1 MPSLF
6 DQAFEDDRPDAEPT
20 PPAAPQPPAD
30 PLPAAPPAPGAE
42 AAKPP
47 ARRVLTV
54 SELTAAIARRLEKD
68 FFQVWLEGEISN
80 ARPAASGHLYFT
92 LKDDTAQIR
101 AVMFRSNL
109 RLLRFKPAD
118 GQHVVARGQIE
129 VYEARGE
136 VQIVCQHLE
145 PRGLG
150 ALQLAFEQLKR
161 RLEAEGLFA
170 AARKRPLPLLPR
182 TIGIVTSLEGA
193 AVRDIVRVVTNRH
206 AGLRLLIR
214 SCRVQG
220 EDACHDVARAIRHVS
235 RHPGVDVVIVARG
248 GGSLED
254 LWAFNEE
261 AVARAIA
268 ASPVPVVSG
277 VGHETDTTIADFAA
291 DVRAATPSNAA
302 EIVVARRDELARRIA
317 HLDHRAR
324 AAVRQ
329 QVADARAGVHALT
342 ARRGLLGLQSR
353 VAMRE
358 RRLAEL
364 AARLRRTVGRGHAA
378 ARQRLAALVDRLA
391 AADQRRRLV
400 RLRARLAQA
409 DARLAPAGRAG
420 AHRATLAFGS
430 LAGRLDALSP
440 LAVLGRGYAVCF
452 AADGRTVLRDA
463 TTARDGDTVH
473 VRLEHGRLA
482 CTVTGR
488 ETTEDAGLPA
498 RPHDTHG

>member
-1 MPSLF
+1 MASLF
-6 DQAFEDDRPDAEPT
+6 DEPFEDDRRPREPD
-20 PPAAPQPPAD
+20 
-30 PLPAAPPAPGAE
+30 

-47 ARRVLTV
+47 ARVVYSV
-54 SELTAAIARRLEKD
+54 SELTAEVARCLEQR
-68 FFQVWLEGEISN
+68 FFQVWVEGEISN
-80 ARPAASGHLYFT
+80 ARPASSGHLYLT
-92 LKDDTAQIR
+92 LKDDTAQIK
-101 AVMFRSNL
+101 AVMFRGSL
-109 RLLRFKPAD
+109 RLLRFRPAD
-118 GQHVVARGQIE
+118 GQHVVARGQLE

-136 VQIVCQHLE
+136 MQVVVQHLE
-145 PRGLG
+145 PKGLG
-150 ALQLAFEQLKR
+150 ALQLAFEQLKK

-193 AVRDIVRVVTNRH
+193 AIRDIVRVVGNRH

-214 SCRVQG
+214 PCRVQG
-220 EDACHDVARAIRHVS
+220 EGACHDVARAIRDVS
-235 RHPGVDVVIVARG
+235 RRPEVDVVVVARG

-277 VGHETDTTIADFAA
+277 VGHEIDTTIADFVA

-324 AAVRQ
+324 AAIRHR
-329 QVADARAGVHALT
+329 VAVGRTTVHALT
-342 ARRGLLGLQSR
+342 ARRGLATMQSR
-353 VAMRE
+353 VANRE
-358 RRLAEL
+358 RRLVDL
-364 AARLRRTVGRGHAA
+364 SARLRRILTRRHAA
-378 ARQRLAALVDRLA
+378 ARQALAALGERLAAV
-391 AADQRRRLV
+391 DQRRRLA
-400 RLRARLAQA
+400 RLRTRLAQA
-409 DARLAPAGRAG
+409 DARLAPAARARR
-420 AHRATLAFGS
+420 HRAALAVGS

-440 LAVLGRGYAVCF
+440 LAVLGRGYAVAF

-463 TTARDGDTVH
+463 AATRDGDTVH
-473 VRLEHGRLA
+473 VRLERGRLA

-488 ETTEDAGLPA
+488 TSDTAAASDAPAAPPPTTGS
-498 RPHDTHG
+498 

>member
-6 DQAFEDDRPDAEPT
+6 DDAFEDDRPPEPEPDAPR
-20 PPAAPQPPAD
+20 
-30 PLPAAPPAPGAE
+30 PGAVPPPLD
-42 AAKPP
+42 ALPVATKPP
-47 ARRVLTV
+47 ARTVYTV
-54 SELTAAIARRLEKD
+54 SELTAAVARRLEKE

-92 LKDDTAQIR
+92 LKDDAAQIK

-109 RLLRFKPAD
+109 RLLRFKPGD
-118 GQHVVARGQIE
+118 GQHVIARGQLE

-136 VQIVCQHLE
+136 MQIVCQHLE

-161 RLEAEGLFA
+161 RLDAEGLFA

-214 SCRVQG
+214 PCRVQG
-220 EDACHDVARAIRHVS
+220 DGACHEVARAIRDVS

-277 VGHETDTTIADFAA
+277 VGHEIDTTIADFVA

-324 AAVRQ
+324 SAVRQ
-329 QVADARAGVHALT
+329 RVATGRAAVHALGT
-342 ARRGLLGLQSR
+342 RRGLLTIQTR
-353 VAMRE
+353 VSNRE
-358 RRLAEL
+358 RRVGEL
-364 AARLRRTVGRGHAA
+364 SARLRRILARRHQS
-378 ARQRLAALVDRLA
+378 ARQQLGALAERLAAV
-391 AADQRRRLV
+391 DQRRRMA
-400 RLRARLAQA
+400 RLRARLS
-409 DARLAPAGRAG
+409 DAAGRLAPAARGRH
-420 AHRATLAFGS
+420 HRAALTFGS

-463 TTARDGDTVH
+463 ASTRDGDTVH
-473 VRLEHGRLA
+473 VRLEHGRLTCA
-482 CTVTGR
+482 VTGR
-488 ETTEDAGLPA
+488 EAEEATRPA
-498 RPHDTHG
+498 RRDGDG

>member
-6 DQAFEDDRPDAEPT
+6 DDAFEDDQPPEPEPAPG
-20 PPAAPQPPAD
+20 PPAAPVAVS
-30 PLPAAPPAPGAE
+30 PAAP
-42 AAKPP
+42 KPP
-47 ARRVLTV
+47 ARTVYTV
-54 SELTAAIARRLEKD
+54 SELTAAVARRLEKE

-92 LKDDTAQIR
+92 LKDDAAQIK
-101 AVMFRSNL
+101 AVMFRGNL

-118 GQHVVARGQIE
+118 GQHVIARGQLE

-136 VQIVCQHLE
+136 MQIVCQHLE

-150 ALQLAFEQLKR
+150 ALQLAFEQLTR

-214 SCRVQG
+214 PCRVQG
-220 EDACHDVARAIRHVS
+220 EGAGHEVARAIRDVS

-277 VGHETDTTIADFAA
+277 VGHEIDTTITDFVA

-329 QVADARAGVHALT
+329 RVAAGRAAVHALGT
-342 ARRGLLGLQSR
+342 RRGLQTIQTR
-353 VAMRE
+353 VSNRE
-358 RRLAEL
+358 RRIGEL
-364 AARLRRTVGRGHAA
+364 SARLRRILARRHQS
-378 ARQRLAALVDRLA
+378 ARQQLAVLAERLTAV
-391 AADQRRRLV
+391 DQRRRLA
-400 RLRARLAQA
+400 RLRARLAEA
-409 DARLAPAGRAG
+409 GGRLAPAARGRH
-420 AHRATLAFGS
+420 HRAALAFGA

-463 TTARDGDTVH
+463 ASTRDGDTVH

-488 ETTEDAGLPA
+488 EAEEATRPA
-498 RPHDTHG
+498 RPDRDG

>member
-6 DQAFEDDRPDAEPT
+6 DDAFEDDRPPEPET
-20 PPAAPQPPAD
+20 QREPEPVPAPPTATPAATT
-30 PLPAAPPAPGAE
+30 
-42 AAKPP
+42 KPP
-47 ARRVLTV
+47 ARTIYTV
-54 SELTAAIARRLEKD
+54 SDLTAAVARSLEKQ
-68 FFQVWLEGEISN
+68 FFQVWVEGEISN

-92 LKDDTAQIR
+92 LKDDTAQIK
-101 AVMFRSNL
+101 AVLFRSTL

-118 GQHVVARGQIE
+118 GQHVVARGQLEI
-129 VYEARGE
+129 YEARGE
-136 VQIVCQHLE
+136 MQIVCQHLE

-182 TIGIVTSLEGA
+182 TVGIVTSLEGA
-193 AVRDIVRVVTNRH
+193 AVRDIVRVITNRH

-214 SCRVQG
+214 PCRVQG
-220 EDACHDVARAIRHVS
+220 DGACHDVARAIRDVS

-261 AVARAIA
+261 VVARAIV

-277 VGHETDTTIADFAA
+277 VGHEIDTTIADFAA

-324 AAVRQ
+324 AAARQ
-329 QVADARAGVHALT
+329 RVAAGRATVHALGT
-342 ARRGLLGLQSR
+342 RRGLLTIQSR
-353 VAMRE
+353 VSNRE
-358 RRLAEL
+358 RRLVDL
-364 AARLRRTVGRGHAA
+364 SARLRRVLARRHQA
-378 ARQRLAALVDRLA
+378 ARLQVAGLAERLAAV
-391 AADQRRRLV
+391 DQRRRLA
-400 RLRARLAQA
+400 RLRTRLAQA
-409 DARLAPAGRAG
+409 QGRLGPAAMARQ
-420 AHRATLAFGS
+420 HRAALAFGS

-463 TTARDGDTVH
+463 ASTRDGDTVH

-482 CTVTGR
+482 CTVAGR
-488 ETTEDAGLPA
+488 EADDPTRPA
-498 RPHDTHG
+498 RPDRDG

>member
-6 DQAFEDDRPDAEPT
+6 DDAFEDDQPPQPEREPT
-20 PPAAPQPPAD
+20 ARPA
-30 PLPAAPPAPGAE
+30 AAPPQAALPA

-47 ARRVLTV
+47 ARTVYTV
-54 SELTAAIARRLEKD
+54 SELTAAVARSLEKE
-68 FFQVWLEGEISN
+68 FFQVWIEGEISN

-92 LKDDTAQIR
+92 IKDDAAQIK
-101 AVMFRSNL
+101 AVMFRGNL

-118 GQHVVARGQIE
+118 GQHVIARGQLE

-136 VQIVCQHLE
+136 MQIVCQHLE

-182 TIGIVTSLEGA
+182 TVGIVTSLEGA

-214 SCRVQG
+214 PCRVQG
-220 EDACHDVARAIRHVS
+220 EGAGDEVARAIRDVS

-277 VGHETDTTIADFAA
+277 VGHEIDTTIADFAA

-329 QVADARAGVHALT
+329 RVAGGRAAVHALGT
-342 ARRGLLGLQSR
+342 RRGLLTIQTR
-353 VAMRE
+353 VSNRE
-358 RRLAEL
+358 RRVGEL
-364 AARLRRTVGRGHAA
+364 SARLRRALARRHQS
-378 ARQRLAALVDRLA
+378 ARQQVGALAERLAAV
-391 AADQRRRLV
+391 DQRRRLA
-400 RLRARLAQA
+400 RLRARLAEA
-409 DARLAPAGRAG
+409 KGRLAPATRARH
-420 AHRATLAFGS
+420 HRAALAFGS

-452 AADGRTVLRDA
+452 AEDGRTVLRDA
-463 TTARDGDTVH
+463 TATRDGDTVH

-488 ETTEDAGLPA
+488 EAEEAARPA
-498 RPHDTHG
+498 RRDGDG

>member
-6 DQAFEDDRPDAEPT
+6 DDAFEDDRPPEPEAPAVTAPAGT
-20 PPAAPQPPAD
+20 PPPPLAAG
-30 PLPAAPPAPGAE
+30 AAG
-42 AAKPP
+42 KPP
-47 ARRVLTV
+47 ARTVYTV
-54 SELTAAIARRLEKD
+54 SELTAAVARRLEKE

-92 LKDDTAQIR
+92 LKDDTAQIK
-101 AVMFRSNL
+101 AVMFRGNL

-118 GQHVVARGQIE
+118 GQHVIARGQLE

-136 VQIVCQHLE
+136 MQIVCQHLE

-193 AVRDIVRVVTNRH
+193 AVRDILRVVANRH

-214 SCRVQG
+214 PCRVQG
-220 EDACHDVARAIRHVS
+220 EGACDEVARAIRDVS

-248 GGSLED
+248 GGSIED

-277 VGHETDTTIADFAA
+277 VGHEIDTTIADFAA

-329 QVADARAGVHALT
+329 RVATGRAAVHALGT
-342 ARRGLLGLQSR
+342 RRGLLTIQTR
-353 VAMRE
+353 VSNRE
-358 RRLAEL
+358 RRVGEL
-364 AARLRRTVGRGHAA
+364 SARLRRALARRHQS
-378 ARQRLAALVDRLA
+378 ARQQLGALAERLAAV
-391 AADQRRRLV
+391 DQRRRLA
-400 RLRARLAQA
+400 RLRARLAEA
-409 DARLAPAGRAG
+409 KGRLAPATRARH
-420 AHRATLAFGS
+420 HRAALAFGS

-463 TTARDGDTVH
+463 TATRDGDTVH

-488 ETTEDAGLPA
+488 EAEEAARPA
-498 RPHDTHG
+498 RRDGDG

>member
-1 MPSLF
+1 MVSLF
-6 DQAFEDDRPDAEPT
+6 DEPFEDDRPATPAET
-20 PPAAPQPPAD
+20 
-30 PLPAAPPAPGAE
+30 
-42 AAKPP
+42 AAKPS
-47 ARRVLTV
+47 ARTVYTV
-54 SELTAAIARRLEKD
+54 SELTAAIAHRLEKD

-101 AVMFRSNL
+101 AVMFRGNL

-118 GQHVVARGQIE
+118 GQHVLARGQLE

-214 SCRVQG
+214 PCRVQG
-220 EDACHDVARAIRHVS
+220 EGACHEVARAIRDVS

-261 AVARAIA
+261 VVARAIA

-277 VGHETDTTIADFAA
+277 VGHEIDTTIADFVA

-317 HLDHRAR
+317 LLDHRAR
-324 AAVRQ
+324 AAARQ
-329 QVADARAGVHALT
+329 RLAAGRAAVHALT
-342 ARRGLLGLQSR
+342 ARRGLQTIQTRISNRDRR
-353 VAMRE
+353 V
-358 RRLAEL
+358 AEL
-364 AARLRRTVGRGHAA
+364 AGRLRRILGRRHAA
-378 ARQRLAALVDRLA
+378 ARQALLGLTERLVAV
-391 AADQRRRLV
+391 DQRRRLA
-400 RLRARLAQA
+400 RLRTRLAQA
-409 DARLAPAGRAG
+409 DARLTPAARARHHRG
-420 AHRATLAFGS
+420 ALAFGG
-430 LAGRLDALSP
+430 LAARLDALSP

-452 AADGRTVLRDA
+452 AADGRTVIRDA
-463 TTARDGDTVH
+463 ARTHDGDTVH
-473 VRLEHGRLA
+473 VRLEHGRLT
-482 CTVTGR
+482 CTVAGR
-488 ETTEDAGLPA
+488 ETTEAARPA
-498 RPHDTHG
+498 RPDDSRAER

>member
-6 DQAFEDDRPDAEPT
+6 DDAFEDDRPPEPARQPDPVEPAV
-20 PPAAPQPPAD
+20 PPAA
-30 PLPAAPPAPGAE
+30 AP
-42 AAKPP
+42 KPP
-47 ARRVLTV
+47 ARTIYTV
-54 SELTAAIARRLEKD
+54 SDLTAAVARSLEKQ
-68 FFQVWLEGEISN
+68 FFQVWVEGEISN
-80 ARPAASGHLYFT
+80 ARPASSGHLYFT
-92 LKDDTAQIR
+92 LKDDTAQIK
-101 AVMFRSNL
+101 AVMFRGNL

-118 GQHVVARGQIE
+118 GQHVVARGQLE

-136 VQIVCQHLE
+136 MQIVCQHLE

-161 RLEAEGLFA
+161 RLDADGLFA

-193 AVRDIVRVVTNRH
+193 AIRDIVRVITNRH

-214 SCRVQG
+214 PCRVQG
-220 EDACHDVARAIRHVS
+220 DGAASDVARAIRDVS

-261 AVARAIA
+261 VVARAIA

-277 VGHETDTTIADFAA
+277 VGHEIDTTIADFVA

-329 QVADARAGVHALT
+329 RVAGGRAAVHALAT
-342 ARRGLLGLQSR
+342 RRGLLTIQSR
-353 VAMRE
+353 VSNRE
-358 RRLAEL
+358 RRLVDL
-364 AARLRRTVGRGHAA
+364 SARLRRVLARRHQT
-378 ARQRLAALVDRLA
+378 ARQQLAGLADRLA
-391 AADQRRRLV
+391 AVDQRRRLA

-409 DARLAPAGRAG
+409 ETRLAPATLARQ
-420 AHRATLAFGS
+420 HRAALAFGS

-452 AADGRTVLRDA
+452 AGDGRTVLRDA
-463 TTARDGDTVH
+463 AATREGDTVH

-488 ETTEDAGLPA
+488 EAEETTRPPQPDRDA
-498 RPHDTHG
+498 

>member
-6 DQAFEDDRPDAEPT
+6 DDAFEDDRPTPGKPDQARPARPDAIT
-20 PPAAPQPPAD
+20 
-30 PLPAAPPAPGAE
+30 PAPAPD
-42 AAKPP
+42 APKPP
-47 ARRVLTV
+47 ARTVYTV
-54 SELTAAIARRLEKD
+54 SDLTAAVARSLEQQ
-68 FFQVWLEGEISN
+68 FFQVWVEGEISN

-92 LKDDTAQIR
+92 LKDDSAQIK
-101 AVMFRSNL
+101 AVLFRGTL

-118 GQHVVARGQIE
+118 GQHVLARGQIE
-129 VYEARGE
+129 IYEARGE
-136 VQIVCQHLE
+136 MQIVCQHLE

-193 AVRDIVRVVTNRH
+193 AVRDILRVVANRH

-214 SCRVQG
+214 PCRVQG
-220 EDACHDVARAIRHVS
+220 DGACHEVARAIRDVS

-277 VGHETDTTIADFAA
+277 VGHEIDTTIADFAA

-329 QVADARAGVHALT
+329 RVAAGRTAVHALGS
-342 ARRGLLGLQSR
+342 RRGLVTIQSR
-353 VAMRE
+353 VSNRE
-358 RRLAEL
+358 RRLVDL
-364 AARLRRTVGRGHAA
+364 AARLRRVLARRHQT
-378 ARQRLAALVDRLA
+378 ARQHLAGLAERLTAV
-391 AADQRRRLV
+391 DQRRRLT
-400 RLRARLAQA
+400 RLRTRLAQA
-409 DARLAPAGRAG
+409 DGRLTPAVRAHH
-420 AHRATLAFGS
+420 HRAALAFGS

-463 TTARDGDTVH
+463 AAARDGDTVH

-482 CTVTGR
+482 CQVTGR
-488 ETTEDAGLPA
+488 EAADAP
-498 RPHDTHG
+498 RPVRPDHDG

>member
-6 DQAFEDDRPDAEPT
+6 DDAFEDDQPPQPEREPT
-20 PPAAPQPPAD
+20 ARPA
-30 PLPAAPPAPGAE
+30 AAPPQAALPA

-47 ARRVLTV
+47 ARTVYTV
-54 SELTAAIARRLEKD
+54 SELTAAVARSLEKE

-92 LKDDTAQIR
+92 IKDDAAQIK
-101 AVMFRSNL
+101 AVMFRGNL

-118 GQHVVARGQIE
+118 GQHVIARGQLE

-136 VQIVCQHLE
+136 MQIVCQHLE

-182 TIGIVTSLEGA
+182 TVGIVTSLEGA

-214 SCRVQG
+214 PCRVQG
-220 EDACHDVARAIRHVS
+220 EGAGDEVARAIRDVS

-277 VGHETDTTIADFAA
+277 VGHEIDTTIADFAA

-329 QVADARAGVHALT
+329 RVAGGRAAVHALGT
-342 ARRGLLGLQSR
+342 RRGLLTIQTR
-353 VAMRE
+353 VSNRE
-358 RRLAEL
+358 RRVGEL
-364 AARLRRTVGRGHAA
+364 SARLRRALARRHQS
-378 ARQRLAALVDRLA
+378 ARQQLGALAERLAAV
-391 AADQRRRLV
+391 DQRRRLA
-400 RLRARLAQA
+400 RLRARLAEA
-409 DARLAPAGRAG
+409 KGRLAPATRARH
-420 AHRATLAFGS
+420 HRAALAFGS

-452 AADGRTVLRDA
+452 AEDGRTVLRDA
-463 TTARDGDTVH
+463 TATRDGDTVH

-488 ETTEDAGLPA
+488 EAEEAARPA
-498 RPHDTHG
+498 RRDGDG

>member
-6 DQAFEDDRPDAEPT
+6 DDAFEDDRPPEPE
-20 PPAAPQPPAD
+20 PPEPAPRPA
-30 PLPAAPPAPGAE
+30 AAPPPWPPRRR

-47 ARRVLTV
+47 ARTVYTV
-54 SELTAAIARRLEKD
+54 SELTAAVARRLEKE

-92 LKDDTAQIR
+92 LKDDAAQIK
-101 AVMFRSNL
+101 AVMFRGNL

-118 GQHVVARGQIE
+118 GQHVIARGQLE

-136 VQIVCQHLE
+136 MQIVCQHLE

-214 SCRVQG
+214 PCRVQG
-220 EDACHDVARAIRHVS
+220 EGACHEVARAIRDVS

-277 VGHETDTTIADFAA
+277 VGHEIDTTIADFAA

-329 QVADARAGVHALT
+329 RVAARPGRGARARHPPRAPDDPDARLEPRAPRRRAVGAAPADPGPPPPVGAAAARRAGRAPRRRRPAAPAGPPARPAGGRRGTAGAGRASPAPSRRAGVRLAGRP
-342 ARRGLLGLQSR
+342 ARRAQSAGGARPRLCR
-353 VAMRE
+353 VLRG
-358 RRLAEL
+358 RRA
-364 AARLRRTVGRGHAA
+364 
-378 ARQRLAALVDRLA
+378 DR
-391 AADQRRRLV
+391 
-400 RLRARLAQA
+400 
-409 DARLAPAGRAG
+409 PAGR
-420 AHRATLAFGS
+420 RIDP
-430 LAGRLDALSP
+430 R
-440 LAVLGRGYAVCF
+440 R
-452 AADGRTVLRDA
+452 
-463 TTARDGDTVH
+463 
-473 VRLEHGRLA
+473 
-482 CTVTGR
+482 
-488 ETTEDAGLPA
+488 
-498 RPHDTHG
+498 

>member
-6 DQAFEDDRPDAEPT
+6 DDAFEDDRPTPGKPDQARPARPDAIT
-20 PPAAPQPPAD
+20 
-30 PLPAAPPAPGAE
+30 PAPAPD
-42 AAKPP
+42 APKPP
-47 ARRVLTV
+47 ARTIYTV
-54 SELTAAIARRLEKD
+54 SDLTAAVARSLEQQ
-68 FFQVWLEGEISN
+68 FFQVWVEGEISN

-92 LKDDTAQIR
+92 LKDDSAQIK
-101 AVMFRSNL
+101 AVLFRSTL

-118 GQHVVARGQIE
+118 GQHVVARGPLEI
-129 VYEARGE
+129 YEARGE
-136 VQIVCQHLE
+136 MQIVCQHLE

-161 RLEAEGLFA
+161 RLEGEGLFA

-214 SCRVQG
+214 PCRVQG
-220 EDACHDVARAIRHVS
+220 DGACHDVARAIRDVS

-268 ASPVPVVSG
+268 ASPVPVVAG
-277 VGHETDTTIADFAA
+277 VGHEIDTTIADFVA

-317 HLDHRAR
+317 HLDHRTR
-324 AAVRQ
+324 
-329 QVADARAGVHALT
+329 
-342 ARRGLLGLQSR
+342 
-353 VAMRE
+353 
-358 RRLAEL
+358 
-364 AARLRRTVGRGHAA
+364 AA
-378 ARQRLAALVDRLA
+378 ARQRIAAGRAAVHALGSRRGLLTIQSRVSNRERRLVDLSARLRRVLARRQQVARQHLAGLAERLA
-391 AADQRRRLV
+391 AVDQRRRLA
-400 RLRARLAQA
+400 RLRTRLAQA
-409 DARLAPAGRAG
+409 DGRLAPATRARH
-420 AHRATLAFGS
+420 HRAALAFGS

-463 TTARDGDTVH
+463 TTTRDGDTVH

-482 CTVTGR
+482 CRVTGR
-488 ETTEDAGLPA
+488 EADDAPRPA
-498 RPHDTHG
+498 RPDRDG

>member
-6 DQAFEDDRPDAEPT
+6 DDAFEDDRPTPGKPDQARPARPDAIT
-20 PPAAPQPPAD
+20 
-30 PLPAAPPAPGAE
+30 PAPAPD
-42 AAKPP
+42 APKPP
-47 ARRVLTV
+47 ARTVYTV
-54 SELTAAIARRLEKD
+54 SDLTAAVARSLEQQ
-68 FFQVWLEGEISN
+68 FFQVWVEGEISN

-92 LKDDTAQIR
+92 LKDDSAQIK
-101 AVMFRSNL
+101 AVLFRGTL

-118 GQHVVARGQIE
+118 GQHVLARGQIE
-129 VYEARGE
+129 IYEARGE
-136 VQIVCQHLE
+136 MQIVCQHLE

-170 AARKRPLPLLPR
+170 PARKRPLPLLPR

-193 AVRDIVRVVTNRH
+193 AVRDILRVVANRH

-214 SCRVQG
+214 PCRVQG
-220 EDACHDVARAIRHVS
+220 DGACHEVARAIRDVS

-277 VGHETDTTIADFAA
+277 VGHEIDTTIADFAA

-329 QVADARAGVHALT
+329 RVAAGRTAVHALGS
-342 ARRGLLGLQSR
+342 RRGLLTIQSR
-353 VAMRE
+353 VSNRE
-358 RRLAEL
+358 RRLVDL
-364 AARLRRTVGRGHAA
+364 AARLRRVLARRHQT
-378 ARQRLAALVDRLA
+378 ARQHLAGLAERLTAV
-391 AADQRRRLV
+391 DQRRRLT
-400 RLRARLAQA
+400 RLRTRLAQA
-409 DARLAPAGRAG
+409 DGRLTPAVRAHH
-420 AHRATLAFGS
+420 HRAALAFGS

-452 AADGRTVLRDA
+452 AADGLTVLRDA
-463 TTARDGDTVH
+463 AAARDGDTVH

-482 CTVTGR
+482 CQVTGR
-488 ETTEDAGLPA
+488 EAADAP
-498 RPHDTHG
+498 RPVRPDHDG

>member
-1 MPSLF
+1 MPSRF
-6 DQAFEDDRPDAEPT
+6 DDAFEDDRPPAAERRPDPAAPVPPT
-20 PPAAPQPPAD
+20 PPPA
-30 PLPAAPPAPGAE
+30 G

-47 ARRVLTV
+47 ARTIYTV
-54 SELTAAIARRLEKD
+54 SDLTAAVARSLEKQ
-68 FFQVWLEGEISN
+68 FFQVWVEGEISN
-80 ARPAASGHLYFT
+80 ARPAASGHFYFT
-92 LKDDTAQIR
+92 LKDDGAQIK
-101 AVMFRSNL
+101 AVLFRSTL

-118 GQHVVARGQIE
+118 GQHVVARGQVEI
-129 VYEARGE
+129 YEARGE
-136 VQIVCQHLE
+136 MQIVCQHLE

-182 TIGIVTSLEGA
+182 TVGIVTSLEGA
-193 AVRDIVRVVTNRH
+193 AVRDIVRVITNRH

-214 SCRVQG
+214 PCRVQG
-220 EDACHDVARAIRHVS
+220 EGACHDVARAIRDVS

-261 AVARAIA
+261 VVARAIV

-277 VGHETDTTIADFAA
+277 IGHEIDTTIADFAA

-317 HLDHRAR
+317 HLEHRAGAAARGLIAAGR
-324 AAVRQ
+324 ARVQ
-329 QVADARAGVHALT
+329 ALA
-342 ARRGLLGLQSR
+342 ARRGLMTIQSR
-353 VAMRE
+353 LSGRE
-358 RRLAEL
+358 RRVVEL
-364 AARLRRTVGRGHAA
+364 TARLRRSQGRRLAM
-378 ARQRLAALVDRLA
+378 ARQHLAGLTDRLA
-391 AADQRRRLV
+391 AVDQRRRMA
-400 RLRARLAQA
+400 RLRARLAQTEG
-409 DARLAPAGRAG
+409 RLGPAVRTRQHRG
-420 AHRATLAFGS
+420 ALALGG
-430 LAGRLDALSP
+430 LAARLDALSP

-463 TTARDGDTVH
+463 TTTHDGDTVL
-473 VRLEHGRLA
+473 VRLKHGRLA

-488 ETTEDAGLPA
+488 EPSETA
-498 RPHDTHG
+498 RPPRPEE

>member
-6 DQAFEDDRPDAEPT
+6 DDAFEDDRPPEPERE
-20 PPAAPQPPAD
+20 PVPRPA
-30 PLPAAPPAPGAE
+30 AAPPPEAVPPPG

-47 ARRVLTV
+47 ARTVYTV
-54 SELTAAIARRLEKD
+54 SELTAAVARRLEKE

-92 LKDDTAQIR
+92 LKDDAAQIK
-101 AVMFRSNL
+101 AVMFRGTL

-118 GQHVVARGQIE
+118 GQHVIARGQLE

-136 VQIVCQHLE
+136 MQIVCQHLE

-214 SCRVQG
+214 PCRVQG
-220 EDACHDVARAIRHVS
+220 EGACHEVARAIRDVS
-235 RHPGVDVVIVARG
+235 RHPGVDVLIVARG

-277 VGHETDTTIADFAA
+277 VGHEIDTTIADFAA

-324 AAVRQ
+324 SAVRQ
-329 QVADARAGVHALT
+329 RVAAGRAAVHALGT
-342 ARRGLLGLQSR
+342 RRGLLTIQTR
-353 VAMRE
+353 VSNRE
-358 RRLAEL
+358 RRVVEL
-364 AARLRRTVGRGHAA
+364 SARLRRIL
-378 ARQRLAALVDRLA
+378 ARRHQASRQQLGALAERLAAV
-391 AADQRRRLV
+391 DQRRRMA
-400 RLRARLAQA
+400 RLRARLA
-409 DARLAPAGRAG
+409 DAVGRLAPAARARH
-420 AHRATLAFGS
+420 HRAALTFGS

-463 TTARDGDTVH
+463 ASTRDGDTVH

-488 ETTEDAGLPA
+488 ETEEATRPA
-498 RPHDTHG
+498 RRDGDG

>member
-6 DQAFEDDRPDAEPT
+6 DDAFEDDRPPEPEPAAAPPPAAT
-20 PPAAPQPPAD
+20 PPATAAPT
-30 PLPAAPPAPGAE
+30 PAA

-47 ARRVLTV
+47 ARTIYTV
-54 SELTAAIARRLEKD
+54 SDLTAAVARSLEKQ
-68 FFQVWLEGEISN
+68 FFQVWVEGEISN

-92 LKDDTAQIR
+92 LKDDSAQIK
-101 AVMFRSNL
+101 AVLFRGTL

-136 VQIVCQHLE
+136 MQIVCQHLE

-193 AVRDIVRVVTNRH
+193 AVRDIVRVITNRH

-214 SCRVQG
+214 PCRVQG
-220 EDACHDVARAIRHVS
+220 DGACHDVARAIRDVS

-261 AVARAIA
+261 VVARAIV

-277 VGHETDTTIADFAA
+277 VGHEIDTTIADFAA

-329 QVADARAGVHALT
+329 RVAAGRAMVHALGS
-342 ARRGLLGLQSR
+342 RRGLQTIQSR
-353 VAMRE
+353 VSNRE
-358 RRLAEL
+358 RRLVDL
-364 AARLRRTVGRGHAA
+364 SARLRRVL
-378 ARQRLAALVDRLA
+378 ARRHQTARLQVAGLVERLAAV
-391 AADQRRRLV
+391 DQRRRLA
-400 RLRARLAQA
+400 RLRTRLAQA
-409 DARLAPAGRAG
+409 EGRLAPAARARH
-420 AHRATLAFGS
+420 HRAALALGS

-463 TTARDGDTVH
+463 ASTRDGDTVH

-482 CTVTGR
+482 CRVTGR
-488 ETTEDAGLPA
+488 EADDPTRPA
-498 RPHDTHG
+498 RPDRDG

>member
-6 DQAFEDDRPDAEPT
+6 DDAFEDDQPPEPE
-20 PPAAPQPPAD
+20 PAASASTPTAST
-30 PLPAAPPAPGAE
+30 
-42 AAKPP
+42 KPP
-47 ARRVLTV
+47 ARTVYTV
-54 SELTAAIARRLEKD
+54 SELTAAVARRLQHD

-92 LKDDTAQIR
+92 LKDDAAQIK

-118 GQHVVARGQIE
+118 GQHVLARGQLE

-136 VQIVCQHLE
+136 MQVVCQHLE

-150 ALQLAFEQLKR
+150 ALQLAFEQLTR

-170 AARKRPLPLLPR
+170 ASRKRPLPLLPR

-214 SCRVQG
+214 PCRVQG
-220 EDACHDVARAIRHVS
+220 EGACHDIARAIRDVS

-277 VGHETDTTIADFAA
+277 VGHEIDTTIADFAA

-329 QVADARAGVHALT
+329 RVAAGRAMVHALA
-342 ARRGLLGLQSR
+342 ARRGLQTVQTR
-353 VAMRE
+353 VSNRE
-358 RRLAEL
+358 RRVGEL
-364 AARLRRTVGRGHAA
+364 SARLRRILARRHQS
-378 ARQRLAALVDRLA
+378 ARQQLAALAERLAAV
-391 AADQRRRLV
+391 DQRRRLA
-400 RLRARLAQA
+400 RLRARLA
-409 DARLAPAGRAG
+409 DASGRLAPATRARH
-420 AHRATLAFGS
+420 HRAALAFGS

-463 TTARDGDTVH
+463 ASTHDGDTVH

-482 CTVTGR
+482 CRVTGR
-488 ETTEDAGLPA
+488 EAEEATRPA
-498 RPHDTHG
+498 RRDGDG

>member
-6 DQAFEDDRPDAEPT
+6 DDAFEDDRPPVPETQREPEPAPAPPT
-20 PPAAPQPPAD
+20 ATPAATT
-30 PLPAAPPAPGAE
+30 
-42 AAKPP
+42 KPP
-47 ARRVLTV
+47 ARTIYTV
-54 SELTAAIARRLEKD
+54 SDLTAAVARSLEKQ
-68 FFQVWLEGEISN
+68 FFQVWVEGEISN

-92 LKDDTAQIR
+92 LKDDTAQIK
-101 AVMFRSNL
+101 AVLFRSTL

-118 GQHVVARGQIE
+118 GQHVVARGQLEI
-129 VYEARGE
+129 YEARGE
-136 VQIVCQHLE
+136 MQIVCQHLE

-182 TIGIVTSLEGA
+182 TVGIVTSLEGA
-193 AVRDIVRVVTNRH
+193 AVRDIVRVITNRH

-214 SCRVQG
+214 PCRVQG
-220 EDACHDVARAIRHVS
+220 DGACHEVARAIRDVS

-261 AVARAIA
+261 VVARAIV

-277 VGHETDTTIADFAA
+277 VGHEIDTTIADFAA

-324 AAVRQ
+324 AAARQ
-329 QVADARAGVHALT
+329 RVAAGRATVHALGT
-342 ARRGLLGLQSR
+342 RRGLLTIQSR
-353 VAMRE
+353 VSNRE
-358 RRLAEL
+358 RRLVDL
-364 AARLRRTVGRGHAA
+364 SARLRRVLARRHQA
-378 ARQRLAALVDRLA
+378 ARLQVAGLAERLAAV
-391 AADQRRRLV
+391 DQRRRLA
-400 RLRARLAQA
+400 RLRTRLAQA
-409 DARLAPAGRAG
+409 QGRLGPAAMARQ
-420 AHRATLAFGS
+420 HRAALAFGS

-463 TTARDGDTVH
+463 ASTRDGDTVH

-482 CTVTGR
+482 CTVAGR
-488 ETTEDAGLPA
+488 EADDPTRPA
-498 RPHDTHG
+498 RPDRDG

>member
-6 DQAFEDDRPDAEPT
+6 DDAFEDDQPPEPEPAPG
-20 PPAAPQPPAD
+20 PPAAPVAVS
-30 PLPAAPPAPGAE
+30 PAAP
-42 AAKPP
+42 KPP
-47 ARRVLTV
+47 ARTVYTV
-54 SELTAAIARRLEKD
+54 SELTAAVARRLEKE

-92 LKDDTAQIR
+92 LKDDAAQVK
-101 AVMFRSNL
+101 AVMFRGNL

-118 GQHVVARGQIE
+118 GQHVIARGQLE

-136 VQIVCQHLE
+136 MQIVCQHLE

-150 ALQLAFEQLKR
+150 ALQLAFEQLTR

-214 SCRVQG
+214 PCRVQG
-220 EDACHDVARAIRHVS
+220 EGAGHEVARAIRDVS

-261 AVARAIA
+261 VVARAIA

-277 VGHETDTTIADFAA
+277 VGHEIDTTIADFVA

-329 QVADARAGVHALT
+329 RVAAGRATVHALGT
-342 ARRGLLGLQSR
+342 RRGLQTIQTR
-353 VAMRE
+353 VSNRE
-358 RRLAEL
+358 RRIGEL
-364 AARLRRTVGRGHAA
+364 SARLRRILARRHQS
-378 ARQRLAALVDRLA
+378 ARQQLAVLAERLTAV
-391 AADQRRRLV
+391 DQRRRLA
-400 RLRARLAQA
+400 RLRARLAEA
-409 DARLAPAGRAG
+409 GGRLAPAARGRH
-420 AHRATLAFGS
+420 HRAALAFGA

-463 TTARDGDTVH
+463 ASTRDGDTVH

-488 ETTEDAGLPA
+488 EAEEATRPA
-498 RPHDTHG
+498 RPDRDG

>member
-6 DQAFEDDRPDAEPT
+6 DDAFEDDRPPEPEPET
-20 PPAAPQPPAD
+20 VPRPAMVPPTVADPPA
-30 PLPAAPPAPGAE
+30 

-47 ARRVLTV
+47 ARTVYTV
-54 SELTAAIARRLEKD
+54 SELTAAVARRLERD

-92 LKDDTAQIR
+92 LKDDTAQIK
-101 AVMFRSNL
+101 AVMFRGNL

-118 GQHVVARGQIE
+118 GQHVIARGQLE

-136 VQIVCQHLE
+136 MQIVCQHLE

-182 TIGIVTSLEGA
+182 TVGIVTSLEGA

-214 SCRVQG
+214 PCRVQG
-220 EDACHDVARAIRHVS
+220 DGACHEVARAIRDVS

-268 ASPVPVVSG
+268 ASPVPVVAG
-277 VGHETDTTIADFAA
+277 VGHEIDTTIADFAA

-329 QVADARAGVHALT
+329 RVAAGRAAVHALGT
-342 ARRGLLGLQSR
+342 RRGLLTIQTR
-353 VAMRE
+353 VSNRE
-358 RRLAEL
+358 RRVGEL
-364 AARLRRTVGRGHAA
+364 SARLRRILARRHQS
-378 ARQRLAALVDRLA
+378 ARQQLGALAERLAAV
-391 AADQRRRLV
+391 DQRRRLA
-400 RLRARLAQA
+400 RLRARLA
-409 DARLAPAGRAG
+409 DAAGRLAPVARGRH
-420 AHRATLAFGS
+420 HRAALTLGS

-463 TTARDGDTVH
+463 ASTRDGDTVH

-488 ETTEDAGLPA
+488 EAEEATRPA
-498 RPHDTHG
+498 RRDGDG

>member
-6 DQAFEDDRPDAEPT
+6 DDAFEDDRPPEPARPAAPPP
-20 PPAAPQPPAD
+20 PPAAPPSGAPKPRARTVYSVGA
-30 PLPAAPPAPGAE
+30 LIAAV
-42 AAKPP
+42 
-47 ARRVLTV
+47 RD
-54 SELTAAIARRLEKD
+54 RLEQG

-80 ARPAASGHLYFT
+80 FRPAASGHAYFS
-92 LKDDTAQIR
+92 LKDDGAQIKAVIFR
-101 AVMFRSNL
+101 ADQQR
-109 RLLRFKPAD
+109 LRFRLAD
-118 GQHVVARGQIE
+118 GQHVIARGRVS

-136 VQIVCQHLE
+136 LQIVCEHLQ

-150 ALQLAFEQLKR
+150 ALQLAFEQLKA
-161 RLEAEGLFA
+161 RLEAEGLFDP
-170 AARKRPLPLLPR
+170 ARKRPLPLLPG
-182 TIGIVTSLEGA
+182 TIGVVTSLDGA

-214 SCRVQG
+214 ACRVQG
-220 EDACHDVARAIRHVS
+220 EGAGEEVARAVRQVS

-268 ASPVPVVSG
+268 AAPVPVVSG
-277 VGHETDTTIADFAA
+277 VGHEIDTTIADFAA

-302 EIVVARRDELARRIA
+302 EIVVARRDELARRVA

-324 AAVRQ
+324 TAVRGLL
-329 QVADARAGVHALT
+329 VAGRSRVQALAT
-342 ARRGLLGLQSR
+342 RRGLITIQTR
-353 VAMRE
+353 VSSRE
-358 RRLAEL
+358 RRVVEL
-364 AARLRRTVGRGHAA
+364 SARLRRSLDRRHAA
-378 ARQRLAALVDRLA
+378 ARQQLAALTERLAAV
-391 AADQRRRLV
+391 DQRRRLA
-400 RLRARLAQA
+400 RLRTRLAQA
-409 DARLAPAGRAG
+409 DARLAPAVQARRHRG
-420 AHRATLAFGS
+420 ALAFGA
-430 LAGRLDALSP
+430 LAARLDALSP

-463 TTARDGDTVH
+463 ATTRDGDTVL

-488 ETTEDAGLPA
+488 APTETEA
-498 RPHDTHG
+498 RAPSDPGSTRPQT

>member
-6 DQAFEDDRPDAEPT
+6 DDAFEDDRPPEPV
-20 PPAAPQPPAD
+20 AQPEP
-30 PLPAAPPAPGAE
+30 
-42 AAKPP
+42 AKPP
-47 ARRVLTV
+47 ARTIYTV
-54 SELTAAIARRLEKD
+54 SELTAAVARRLEKE

-92 LKDDTAQIR
+92 LKDDTAQIK
-101 AVMFRSNL
+101 AVMFRGNL

-118 GQHVVARGQIE
+118 GQRVVARGQLEI
-129 VYEARGE
+129 YEARGE
-136 VQIVCQHLE
+136 MQIVCQHLE

-161 RLEAEGLFA
+161 RLDAEGLFA
-170 AARKRPLPLLPR
+170 SARKRPLPLLPR

-214 SCRVQG
+214 PCRVQG
-220 EDACHDVARAIRHVS
+220 DGACHEVARAIRDVS

-277 VGHETDTTIADFAA
+277 VGHEIDTTIADFVA

-329 QVADARAGVHALT
+329 RVAAGRAAVHGLGS
-342 ARRGLLGLQSR
+342 RRGLLTIQSR
-353 VAMRE
+353 VSNRE
-358 RRLAEL
+358 RRLVEL
-364 AARLRRTVGRGHAA
+364 SARLRRILARRHQS
-378 ARQRLAALVDRLA
+378 ARQQLAGLADRLTA
-391 AADQRRRLV
+391 VDQRRRLA
-400 RLRARLAQA
+400 RLRTRLAQA
-409 DARLAPAGRAG
+409 GGRLAPATRARH
-420 AHRATLAFGS
+420 HRAALAFGS

-452 AADGRTVLRDA
+452 AADRRTVLRNA
-463 TTARDGDTVH
+463 ESARDGDTVH

-488 ETTEDAGLPA
+488 EAEDAP
-498 RPHDTHG
+498 RPVRPDRDG

>member
-6 DQAFEDDRPDAEPT
+6 DDAFEDDRPPEPT
-20 PPAAPQPPAD
+20 PPAAKPEVPV
-30 PLPAAPPAPGAE
+30 
-42 AAKPP
+42 KPP
-47 ARRVLTV
+47 ARVIYSV
-54 SELTAAIARRLEKD
+54 SDLTAAVARALEKQ
-68 FFQVWLEGEISN
+68 FFQVSVEGEISN
-80 ARPAASGHLYFT
+80 CRPASSGHLYFT
-92 LKDDTAQIR
+92 LKDDSAQIK
-101 AVMFRSNL
+101 AVLFRGNL

-118 GQHVVARGQIE
+118 GQHVVARGQLEI
-129 VYEARGE
+129 YEARGE
-136 VQIVCQHLE
+136 MQIVCQHLE

-161 RLEAEGLFA
+161 RLDAEGLFA

-214 SCRVQG
+214 PCRVQG
-220 EDACHDVARAIRHVS
+220 EGAFHEVARAIREVS

-277 VGHETDTTIADFAA
+277 VGHEIDTTIADFVA

-302 EIVVARRDELARRIA
+302 EIVVARRDELARRIG

-329 QVADARAGVHALT
+329 QVAAGRATVHALAT
-342 ARRGLLGLQSR
+342 RRGLLTIQTR
-353 VAMRE
+353 VSNRE
-358 RRLAEL
+358 RRLVDL
-364 AARLRRTVGRGHAA
+364 STRLRRVLARRHQT
-378 ARQRLAALVDRLA
+378 ARQHLAALTERLAAV
-391 AADQRRRLV
+391 DQRRRLA
-400 RLRARLAQA
+400 RLRTRLAQA
-409 DARLAPAGRAG
+409 EGRLAPATQARR
-420 AHRATLAFGS
+420 HRAALALGS

-452 AADGRTVLRDA
+452 AGDGRTVLRDA
-463 TTARDGDTVH
+463 ASTRDGDTVH

-488 ETTEDAGLPA
+488 EAEDPTRPA
-498 RPHDTHG
+498 RPDSDG

>member
-6 DQAFEDDRPDAEPT
+6 DDAFEDDRPAEPEPPELVRT
-20 PPAAPQPPAD
+20 PPPPAAGASAGPPDA
-30 PLPAAPPAPGAE
+30 LV
-42 AAKPP
+42 KPP
-47 ARRVLTV
+47 ARTIYTV
-54 SELTAAIARRLEKD
+54 SDLTAAVARSLEKQ
-68 FFQVWLEGEISN
+68 FFQVWVEGEISN

-92 LKDDTAQIR
+92 LKDDTAQIK
-101 AVMFRSNL
+101 AVMFRGNL

-118 GQHVVARGQIE
+118 GQHVVARGQLE

-136 VQIVCQHLE
+136 MQIVCQHLE

-170 AARKRPLPLLPR
+170 VARKRPLPLLPR

-214 SCRVQG
+214 PCRVQG
-220 EDACHDVARAIRHVS
+220 EGAGHEVARAIRDVS

-277 VGHETDTTIADFAA
+277 VGHEIDTTIADFVA

-324 AAVRQ
+324 AAARGA
-329 QVADARAGVHALT
+329 VAAGRARVQGLA
-342 ARRGLLGLQSR
+342 ARRGLVTIQSR
-353 VAMRE
+353 LSSRE
-358 RRLAEL
+358 RRVVEL
-364 AARLRRTVGRGHAA
+364 TMRLRRSQSRRLTT
-378 ARQRLAALVDRLA
+378 ARQILAGLADRLA
-391 AADQRRRLV
+391 AVDQRRRLA
-400 RLRARLAQA
+400 RLRARLVQAQGRLGPA
-409 DARLAPAGRAG
+409 VRARQHRGALALGG
-420 AHRATLAFGS
+420 LA
-430 LAGRLDALSP
+430 ARLDALSP

-463 TTARDGDTVH
+463 TTTSDGDTVL

-488 ETTEDAGLPA
+488 DPSEAA
-498 RPHDTHG
+498 RPPRAEQ

>member
-6 DQAFEDDRPDAEPT
+6 DDAFEDD
-20 PPAAPQPPAD
+20 QPPA
-30 PLPAAPPAPGAE
+30 PEPEPAPRTAAASPVPAPPVAI
-42 AAKPP
+42 KPP
-47 ARRVLTV
+47 ARTVYTV
-54 SELTAAIARRLEKD
+54 SELTAAVARRLEKE
-68 FFQVWLEGEISN
+68 FFQVWIEGEISN

-92 LKDDTAQIR
+92 LKDDAAQIK
-101 AVMFRSNL
+101 AVMFRGNL

-118 GQHVVARGQIE
+118 GQHVIARGQLE

-136 VQIVCQHLE
+136 MQIVCQHLE

-193 AVRDIVRVVTNRH
+193 AVRDIVRVVANRH

-214 SCRVQG
+214 PCRVQG
-220 EDACHDVARAIRHVS
+220 EGACHEVARAIRDVS

-277 VGHETDTTIADFAA
+277 VGHEIDTTIADFAA

-329 QVADARAGVHALT
+329 RAAAGRAAVYALGT
-342 ARRGLLGLQSR
+342 RRGLLTIQTR
-353 VAMRE
+353 VSNRE
-358 RRLAEL
+358 RRVAEL
-364 AARLRRTVGRGHAA
+364 SARLRRILVRRQQA
-378 ARQRLAALVDRLA
+378 ARQQLGALAERLAAV
-391 AADQRRRLV
+391 DQRRRMA
-400 RLRARLAQA
+400 RLRARLA
-409 DARLAPAGRAG
+409 DAAGRLAPAARARH
-420 AHRATLAFGS
+420 HRAALTFGS

-463 TTARDGDTVH
+463 ASTRDGDTVH

-488 ETTEDAGLPA
+488 EAEEAT
-498 RPHDTHG
+498 RPPRRDGDG

>member
-1 MPSLF
+1 MASLF
-6 DQAFEDDRPDAEPT
+6 DDPFEDDRPPEPPE
-20 PPAAPQPPAD
+20 PPP
-30 PLPAAPPAPGAE
+30 
-42 AAKPP
+42 AKPP
-47 ARRVLTV
+47 ARTVYSV
-54 SELTAAIARRLEKD
+54 SELAAEVARSLEKQ
-68 FFQVWLEGEISN
+68 FFQVWVEGEISN

-92 LKDDTAQIR
+92 LKDDGAQIK
-101 AVMFRSNL
+101 AVMFRGTL

-136 VQIVCQHLE
+136 LQIVCQHLE
-145 PRGLG
+145 PKGLG

-161 RLEAEGLFA
+161 RLDAEGLFA
-170 AARKRPLPLLPR
+170 VARKRPLPLLPR

-214 SCRVQG
+214 PCRVQG
-220 EDACHDVARAIRHVS
+220 EGAGHEVARAIRHMS

-261 AVARAIA
+261 VVARAIA
-268 ASPVPVVSG
+268 ASPVPIVAG
-277 VGHETDTTIADFAA
+277 VGHEIDTTIADFVA

-329 QVADARAGVHALT
+329 RVAAGRAAVHALGT
-342 ARRGLLGLQSR
+342 RRGLQTIQSR
-353 VAMRE
+353 VSNRE
-358 RRLAEL
+358 RRLVDL
-364 AARLRRTVGRGHAA
+364 SARLRRVLTRRHAA
-378 ARQRLAALVDRLA
+378 ARQALAALTDRLA
-391 AADQRRRLV
+391 AVDQRRRLA
-400 RLRARLAQA
+400 RLRTRLAQA
-409 DARLAPAGRAG
+409 QGRLAPAVRARH
-420 AHRATLAFGS
+420 HRAALAFGS
-430 LAGRLDALSP
+430 LTGRLDALSP

-463 TTARDGDTVH
+463 TAARDGDTVH

-482 CTVTGR
+482 CTVTAR
-488 ETTEDAGLPA
+488 EAAEAARPA
-498 RPHDTHG
+498 RPTNDG

>member
-6 DQAFEDDRPDAEPT
+6 DDPFEDDRPPEPR
-20 PPAAPQPPAD
+20 
-30 PLPAAPPAPGAE
+30 AAPPPAPP
-42 AAKPP
+42 KPP
-47 ARRVLTV
+47 ARTIYTV
-54 SELTAAIARRLEKD
+54 SDLTAAVARSLEKQ
-68 FFQVWLEGEISN
+68 FFQVWVEGEISN

-92 LKDDTAQIR
+92 LKDDAAQIK

-118 GQHVVARGQIE
+118 GQHVVARGQLEI
-129 VYEARGE
+129 YEARGE
-136 VQIVCQHLE
+136 MQIVCQHLE

-161 RLEAEGLFA
+161 RLDAEGLFA

-193 AVRDIVRVVTNRH
+193 AIRDIVRVITNRH

-214 SCRVQG
+214 PCRVQG
-220 EDACHDVARAIRHVS
+220 DGAVQEITRAIRDVS

-261 AVARAIA
+261 SVARAIA
-268 ASPVPVVSG
+268 ASPVPVVAG
-277 VGHETDTTIADFAA
+277 VGHEIDTTIADFVA

-329 QVADARAGVHALT
+329 RIAAGRAAVHALGT
-342 ARRGLLGLQSR
+342 RRGLLTMQTR
-353 VAMRE
+353 VANRE
-358 RRLAEL
+358 RRVAEL
-364 AARLRRTVGRGHAA
+364 SARLRRVLARRHQA
-378 ARQRLAALVDRLA
+378 ARQQLAALAERLAAV
-391 AADQRRRLV
+391 DQRRRLA

-409 DARLAPAGRAG
+409 EGRLAPATRARH
-420 AHRATLAFGS
+420 HRAALAFGS

-463 TTARDGDTVH
+463 TAARDGDTVL

-488 ETTEDAGLPA
+488 EADAPA
-498 RPHDTHG
+498 PPVRPDRHG